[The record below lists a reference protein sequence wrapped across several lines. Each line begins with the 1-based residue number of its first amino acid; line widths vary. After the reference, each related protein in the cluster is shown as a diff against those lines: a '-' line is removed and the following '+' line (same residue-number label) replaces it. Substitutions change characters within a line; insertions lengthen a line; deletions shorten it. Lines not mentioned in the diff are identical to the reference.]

1 MTTFAVSDIPPE
13 IDTLEELSLWTS
25 ATLYEI
31 NKGVTYKE
39 APGSSIDSGLA
50 PLVDF
55 SIIQSNDGT
64 QRAIVRTSFEL
75 NPSWVADNTLPLW
88 NFAEPFSN
96 TLIPAAY
103 KAAA

>member
-1 MTTFAVSDIPPE
+1 MTAFQSSDIPSG
-13 IDTLEELSLWTS
+13 IDTLEELALWS
-25 ATLYEI
+25 VATLYEI

-39 APGSSIDSGLA
+39 SAGSSIDSGLA

-55 SIIQSNDGT
+55 SIIESNDGT
-64 QRAIVRTSFEL
+64 QRAIARTSFEL

-96 TLIPAAY
+96 AIIPAAY
-103 KAAA
+103 KAA